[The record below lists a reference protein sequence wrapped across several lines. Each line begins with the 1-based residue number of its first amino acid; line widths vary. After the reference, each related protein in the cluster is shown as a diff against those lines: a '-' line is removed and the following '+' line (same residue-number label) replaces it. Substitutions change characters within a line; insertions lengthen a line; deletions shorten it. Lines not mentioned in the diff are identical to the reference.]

1 MNALFIYGTLMDDS
15 LSFGLLG
22 TALPKEPA
30 VLQGFAK
37 RRVQDEAFPGIFADD
52 ESEVRGQV
60 MYNLTPEHFEVLDEY
75 EGDYYLR
82 TPVTVEAEG
91 AGQIACFTY
100 VFNPDYKHLLS
111 NEEWTFQ
118 PLSDE
123 YIHLM
128 LHGS

>member
-1 MNALFIYGTLMDDS
+1 MDDS

-30 VLQGFAK
+30 VLRGFAK
-37 RRVQDEAFPGIFADD
+37 RRVQDEVFPGIFADD

-100 VFNPDYKHLLS
+100 VFNPDYHHLLS
-111 NEEWTFQ
+111 DEEWTFQ

-128 LHGS
+128 LYGS